1 MNKNTFLRMI
11 VTLLVMVASIGAWA
25 QYAVNLHKVQ
35 SVGIGYSNLPQNSG
49 CTATSSL
56 MSGPAG
62 TQVTITATAGNGYT
76 FKNWDVMGSDIQLD
90 DANAAQTTFFL
101 PPFSVTIYA
110 VFEGGTGTGTGT
122 DPGTGTGTDIG
133 TGTDPGGIS
142 EVTYNTTVT
151 TYLLYENDEKTEST
165 AVGTVTPDPASA
177 KQGARVNLHLN
188 TSDGYTFKEWVV
200 NSGGVTIDQD
210 ANGNYYFTMGHQHV
224 NLEAIFTVESSTSGS
239 GGSGTDQPVSG
250 GDVIVEESTYPL
262 GSAVM
267 AELSGGNAS
276 IGTSEKTMYY
286 QVEKN
291 GFAVACGQTLNI
303 IGNVVINI
311 PSGRTMT
318 LAEAASLN
326 VPSGGSL
333 TIKGAGKFEG
343 GGVITNNGTLAFSEG
358 TVELMGSSSEIVNNG
373 YLITSSKYFAVKKIT
388 GGGVDFRAD
397 YLYVG
402 ALNATVMEAWNGY
415 CHYLDDS
422 DVVEGKLL
430 RKGDY
435 RWLPD
440 DSKENSAYIA
450 QKDKTVLDTSIDL
463 VGRTFYK
470 DGHWNTLCL
479 PFNYTRT
486 QSLEGAIIRPLNS
499 ASISGTTLTLNFGE
513 PVTEMEA
520 GVPYIVKWVVAEPS
534 TITDP
539 SIYGI
544 KVSKDM
550 QPYDNKESGANRVRF
565 IGTYDAIDFDATDQ
579 SILFLGADD
588 NLYYPEKGAHIGAF
602 RAYFKIGED
611 DQPAASRRITD
622 FNIEFE
628 EDETTEVESVES
640 LELRVESEG
649 WWTISGV
656 KLEGKPTEKGVYI
669 HNGKKVV
676 IK

>member
-1 MNKNTFLRMI
+1 
-11 VTLLVMVASIGAWA
+11 
-25 QYAVNLHKVQ
+25 
-35 SVGIGYSNLPQNSG
+35 
-49 CTATSSL
+49 
-56 MSGPAG
+56 
-62 TQVTITATAGNGYT
+62 
-76 FKNWDVMGSDIQLD
+76 
-90 DANAAQTTFFL
+90 
-101 PPFSVTIYA
+101 
-110 VFEGGTGTGTGT
+110 
-122 DPGTGTGTDIG
+122 
-133 TGTDPGGIS
+133 
-142 EVTYNTTVT
+142 
-151 TYLLYENDEKTEST
+151 
-165 AVGTVTPDPASA
+165 
-177 KQGARVNLHLN
+177 
-188 TSDGYTFKEWVV
+188 
-200 NSGGVTIDQD
+200 
-210 ANGNYYFTMGHQHV
+210 
-224 NLEAIFTVESSTSGS
+224 
-239 GGSGTDQPVSG
+239 
-250 GDVIVEESTYPL
+250 
-262 GSAVM
+262 
-267 AELSGGNAS
+267 
-276 IGTSEKTMYY
+276 
-286 QVEKN
+286 
-291 GFAVACGQTLNI
+291 
-303 IGNVVINI
+303 
-311 PSGRTMT
+311 MT
-318 LAEAASLN
+318 LAEGASLN
-326 VPSGGSL
+326 VPGGGSL

-343 GGVITNNGTLAFSEG
+343 GGVIANNGTLAFSDG
-358 TVELMGSSSEIVNNG
+358 TVERMGSGFEIVNNG
-373 YLITSSKYFAVKKIT
+373 NLTTSSKYFAVKKIT
-388 GGGVDFRAD
+388 GGSVDFRAD

-402 ALNATVMEAWNGY
+402 ALNATVMEASEGY
-415 CHYLDDS
+415 CHYLDDTGF
-422 DVVEGKLL
+422 VGGKLL
-430 RKGDY
+430 RKGNY

-479 PFNYTRT
+479 PFNYTLT
-486 QSLEGAIIRPLNS
+486 QSLMGAIIRPLNS

-520 GVPYIVKWVVAEPS
+520 GVPYIVKWGVTEPS

-640 LELRVESEG
+640 LEFRVESEG

-669 HNGKKVV
+669 YKGKKYV
-676 IK
+676 IR